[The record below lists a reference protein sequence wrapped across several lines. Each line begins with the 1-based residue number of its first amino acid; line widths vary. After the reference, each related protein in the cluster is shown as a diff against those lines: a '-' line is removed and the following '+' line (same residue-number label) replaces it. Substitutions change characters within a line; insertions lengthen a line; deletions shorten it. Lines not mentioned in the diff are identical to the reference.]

1 MDPRVKTTAKDLQRQ
16 HDLALIC
23 YEGRKVTAQSNPL
36 LSRKFATL
44 FEILDQ
50 TDMPP
55 TTQTEAA
62 VWLLKK
68 ELAK

>member
-1 MDPRVKTTAKDLQRQ
+1 
-16 HDLALIC
+16 
-23 YEGRKVTAQSNPL
+23 